1 MSDQKTSP
9 IAEKLDHE
17 VPKWI
22 LPDYVRS
29 LVKAHLADGNLKI
42 DELAEIVGMSTRS
55 LQRKLNESD
64 SSYLQIVEETRFE
77 LACTHLDNQSM
88 KIKDVAAALGYANSQ
103 HFARY
108 FRRHSG
114 VSPSQYRSQK
124 QYDVQ

>member
-17 VPKWI
+17 VSKWS

-29 LVKAHLADGNLKI
+29 LVKAHLADRHLKI

-108 FRRHSG
+108 FRRHFG
-114 VSPSQYRSQK
+114 ISPSQYRSEK
-124 QYDVQ
+124 QYDV

>member
-17 VPKWI
+17 VPKWS

-29 LVKAHLADGNLKI
+29 LVKAHLADGHLKI
-42 DELAEIVGMSTRS
+42 DELAEIADMSTRS
-55 LQRKLNESD
+55 LQRNLTENC
-64 SSYLQIVEETRFE
+64 SSFSQIMQEARFE
-77 LACTHLDNQSM
+77 TACMHLDNLNM
-88 KIKDVAAALGYANSQ
+88 KIKDVAAALGYANST
-103 HFARY
+103 HFSRY

-114 VSPSQYRSQK
+114 ISPRQYRSQK

>member
-17 VPKWI
+17 VPKWV

-29 LVKAHLADGNLKI
+29 LVKAHLVDGNLKI

-55 LQRKLNESD
+55 LQRKLKESG
-64 SSYLQIVEETRFE
+64 SSYSQIVEDARFE
-77 LACTHLDNQSM
+77 LACTQLDNNSLRVIDVSM
-88 KIKDVAAALGYANSQ
+88 ALGYANSQ

-124 QYDVQ
+124 L

>member
-17 VPKWI
+17 VPKWV

-29 LVKAHLADGNLKI
+29 LVKAHHVDGHLKI

-55 LQRKLNESD
+55 LQRKLKESG
-64 SSYLQIVEETRFE
+64 SSYSQIVEDARFE
-77 LACTHLDNQSM
+77 LACTQLDNNSLRVIDVSM
-88 KIKDVAAALGYANSQ
+88 ALGYANSQ

-124 QYDVQ
+124 L